1 MVVYFVP
8 LTISLLPPPPP
19 PGRSLHNCVRFPH
32 YSVFTDLAVSCVNRH
47 TEYRKMALHASAC
60 RSVGVSFLP
69 LMVESLGG
77 WSELAYKTISNIGRH
92 LGQRLG
98 VPPSDSIQH
107 LFQKCSVAL
116 WRGNASLWLHRFPSV
131 SPHIDSVI

>member
-1 MVVYFVP
+1 
-8 LTISLLPPPPP
+8 
-19 PGRSLHNCVRFPH
+19 
-32 YSVFTDLAVSCVNRH
+32 
-47 TEYRKMALHASAC
+47 MALHASAC
-60 RSVGVSFLP
+60 RSVGVSFVP

-77 WSELAYKTISNIGRH
+77 WSELASKTISNIGRH

-98 VPPSDSIQH
+98 VPPSDSIKH